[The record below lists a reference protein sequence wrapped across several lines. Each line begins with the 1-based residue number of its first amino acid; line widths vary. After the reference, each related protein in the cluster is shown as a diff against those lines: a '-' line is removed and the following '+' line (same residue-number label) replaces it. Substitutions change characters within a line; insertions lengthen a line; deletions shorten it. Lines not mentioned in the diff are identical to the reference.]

1 MRKTIIL
8 VCSCILWV
16 ACKNVA
22 DSDKYM
28 VRMSTPSN
36 ACRVQLKT
44 ASPIGEDHLGPFSTK
59 DEAVKAMCKDID
71 PDMSDEDK
79 CWVTVPDDACKQ

>member
-59 DEAVKAMCKDID
+59 NEEKSYYMEIFEIPGRNNGAEIANYGLQRFI
-71 PDMSDEDK
+71 
-79 CWVTVPDDACKQ
+79 